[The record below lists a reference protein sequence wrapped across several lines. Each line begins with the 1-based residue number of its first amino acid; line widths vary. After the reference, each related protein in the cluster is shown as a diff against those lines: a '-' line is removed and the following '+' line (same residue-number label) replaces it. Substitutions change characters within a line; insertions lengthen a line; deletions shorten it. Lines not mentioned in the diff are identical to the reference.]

1 MAIVK
6 MKKLHVIAM
15 ADRRE
20 ELLKGLLHLGCV
32 EISEPKEVL
41 SDPQWASLFR
51 RGASSLAQRKGQL
64 TDVNTALDA
73 IRQYAGLKDGMFIKR
88 HPITEAEFLDTG
100 AAEKAQA
107 ACDAVRTQLGI
118 LTQAQSEAGRL
129 ESRIAALTP
138 CKGQP
143 RKHFDEAALDELAAS
158 IRSQGVIQP
167 LLVRP
172 RRTETAT
179 IYEIVAGERRWRAAQ
194 RAGLTEVPVYLR
206 ELSDEDALTAAL
218 IENLQREDLNP
229 LEEAQ
234 AIQSLRE
241 RLPYSQEELAQRLGK
256 SRSAV
261 ANSLRLLQL
270 PRPMQDALK
279 DGVFTPGHARAV
291 LALPERALQDILFNA
306 VMTRRLSVRDAEE
319 AVIHWKRHGLLPSSL
334 MGASAPVVRSAR
346 APKPACIKLAIRQLR
361 ENVAPKASISGT
373 DRAGRI
379 TLPYESEEQLA
390 ELLSRLGLSVE
401 LSEAKPE

>member
-1 MAIVK
+1 MSANE
-6 MKKLHVIAM
+6 
-15 ADRRE
+15 R
-20 ELLKGLLHLGCV
+20 GLGRGL
-32 EISEPKEVL
+32 
-41 SDPQWASLFR
+41 DALFR
-51 RGASSLAQRKGQL
+51 NVTPAERPSSAKA
-64 TDVNTALDA
+64 DSAEVPAPSVPKNTTTL
-73 IRQYAGLKDGMFIKR
+73 
-88 HPITEAEFLDTG
+88 P
-100 AAEKAQA
+100 
-107 ACDAVRTQLGI
+107 
-118 LTQAQSEAGRL
+118 
-129 ESRIAALTP
+129 IAALTP

-334 MGASAPVVRSAR
+334 MGASAPVAHSAR